1 MRTPVVEF
9 LGRLLAACF
18 RVTVMA
24 GVYHD
29 MDHLA
34 HVDDKIPAAISPQ
47 DAARLLGVRT
57 EWIYSLIWRHKI
69 AATKSAAGTW
79 LIPREAVEAR
89 WRLMEARRDA
99 EQAGR

>member
-1 MRTPVVEF
+1 MRTPTVDF
-9 LGRLLAACF
+9 LGRLLGVGF

-24 GVYHD
+24 GVYHV

-34 HVDDKIPAAISPQ
+34 QTNNDTTAAISPQ

-57 EWIYSLIWRHKI
+57 EWVYSLIWRNKI

-89 WRLMEARRDA
+89 RRLMDARRDA